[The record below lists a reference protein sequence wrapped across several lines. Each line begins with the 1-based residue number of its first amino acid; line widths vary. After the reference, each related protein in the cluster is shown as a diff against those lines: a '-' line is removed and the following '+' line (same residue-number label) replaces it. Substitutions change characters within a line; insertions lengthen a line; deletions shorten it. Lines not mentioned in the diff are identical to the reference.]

1 MNQMLRVVLDTNVLV
16 SALISDGKPRELFR
30 KGIENQFLIV
40 TSDPMLKELSHVLGR
55 PKFKTNPDEIHRITL
70 ALLNSAEVVNVKTK
84 LRVVKEDSKDDIV
97 IETAYDGHA
106 DFIVTGDGHLLEL
119 ESFKG
124 IKIIT
129 VEKALKFL

>member
-1 MNQMLRVVLDTNVLV
+1 MLRVVLDTNVLV

-40 TSDPMLKELSHVLGR
+40 TSDPMLKELSRVLGR
-55 PKFKTNPDEIHRITL
+55 PKFKTNPDEIRSITL
-70 ALLNSAEVVNVKTK
+70 ALLNSVEVVSVKTK
-84 LRVVKEDSKDDIV
+84 LKVVKEDPKDDIV

-106 DFIVTGDGHLLEL
+106 DFIVTGAKHLLEL

-124 IKIIT
+124 TKVTT
-129 VEKALKFL
+129 VEKALKLL

>member
-1 MNQMLRVVLDTNVLV
+1 MLRVVLDTNVLV

-40 TSDPMLKELSHVLGR
+40 TSDPLLKELSCVIGR
-55 PKFKTNPDEIHRITL
+55 PKFKTNPNEIRRITL
-70 ALLNSAEVVNVKTK
+70 ALLSSAEVVDVKTK
-84 LRVVKEDSKDDIV
+84 LKVVKEDPKDDIV

-119 ESFKG
+119 ESFSG
-124 IKIIT
+124 IKITTI
-129 VEKALKFL
+129 EKALKLL

>member
-1 MNQMLRVVLDTNVLV
+1 MLKVVLDTNVLV

-40 TSDPMLKELSHVLGR
+40 TSDSMLKELARVICR
-55 PKFKTNPDEIHRITL
+55 PKFKTNPDEIRRITL
-70 ALLNSAEVVNVKTK
+70 ALLSSAEVVDVKTK
-84 LRVVKEDSKDDIV
+84 LRAVKKDPKDDIV

-129 VEKALKFL
+129 IEKALKLL

>member
-1 MNQMLRVVLDTNVLV
+1 
-16 SALISDGKPRELFR
+16 
-30 KGIENQFLIV
+30 
-40 TSDPMLKELSHVLGR
+40 MLKELSHVLGR